1 VIGGRSRL
9 HYKAAHA
16 CGICTTEVTVVS
28 LKDVFKTRID
38 RAAQLLEQ
46 PSTESKTIQFGSSE
60 LSSPDKLE
68 QLHAQFPRKIE
79 GVTYLYRL
87 SVDTNDTA
95 LASQVRLEYRR
106 ARAKKIFNMSRD
118 NEEHPNSNSLYVGT
132 SKSLYDRFRT
142 HLGRG
147 AGKSTWAL
155 YLSEWATQLKPTF
168 TVEYYEFRDAF
179 PEDVEL
185 IEGVLWDSLCPM
197 FGKKGG
203 K

>member
-1 VIGGRSRL
+1 
-9 HYKAAHA
+9 
-16 CGICTTEVTVVS
+16 VS

-46 PSTESKTIQFGSSE
+46 PSIESKTIQFGSSD
-60 LSSPDKLE
+60 LSNPDKLE

-106 ARAKKIFNMSRD
+106 ARAKMIFNMSRD

-132 SKSLYDRFRT
+132 SQSLYDRFRT

-168 TVEYYEFRDAF
+168 TVEYYEFMDAF
-179 PEDVEL
+179 QEDVEL
-185 IEGVLWDSLCPM
+185 IEGVLWDSLRPM